1 MDPEELLEL
10 MNSRVSIRRYTD
22 EDLDREDIGMIL
34 EAARWSPSWTNTQP
48 WRFVVVKD
56 EGVKREISEIL
67 PEVFRKGIR
76 NAAVTIVVLVN
87 PEEDKYHC
95 VEDGAAATQNMAL
108 AAKSLDLGSTWIGVF
123 DTENE
128 DEVRD
133 VLDISNEYRVISL
146 VPVGVPKKV
155 PEKERKELSSLILK
169 EV

>member
-1 MDPEELLEL
+1 MENPVLDNIKE
-10 MNSRVSIRRYTD
+10 RRTIYNFKD
-22 EDLDREDIGMIL
+22 EPVDDEKIEKIL